1 MENLTLSPTTRTALQ
16 KFLQIWKQDPLA
28 QQTLCIA
35 PQNIFICDP
44 QRLDQIT
51 DITASL
57 EEPSQ
62 IDRTEQENNFAIEEF
77 INIELD
83 NDKVQEVILEELK
96 ATTNTEETKNIQ
108 ELLED
113 LNRLLKPIES
123 RPNPFLALNWEEQVK
138 NIIKRLQESRKS
150 KKGRI
155 GILEAHYYLG
165 KLLEEN
171 ISHHDQIKRQLEQQ
185 FGERRTRD
193 LWISAQRQRELFT
206 TCDKSRLYQ
215 NETITITKILKLKE
229 TEFTILL
236 SSLSATNL

>member
-1 MENLTLSPTTRTALQ
+1 MENLTLSPTTRIALQ
-16 KFLQIWKQDPLA
+16 NFLQIWKQDPLA

-44 QRLDQIT
+44 QRPDQIT
-51 DITASL
+51 DITIEV
-57 EEPSQ
+57 EEPND
-62 IDRTEQENNFAIEEF
+62 IEQENSFSIEEF
-77 INIELD
+77 IEIELG
-83 NDKVQEVILEELK
+83 NNEAKKITREEPKVCNK
-96 ATTNTEETKNIQ
+96 NTKEIQ

-113 LNRLLKPIES
+113 LTRPLKPTES
-123 RPNPFLALNWEEQVK
+123 RPNPFLALTWEKQVE

-171 ISHHDQIKRQLEQQ
+171 ISQHDQIKRQLEYK
-185 FGERRTRD
+185 FGEHRTRD
-193 LWISAQRQRELFT
+193 LWTSAQRQRELFT
-206 TCDKSRLYQ
+206 TCDRSRLYQ
-215 NETITITKILKLKE
+215 NETITVTKILKLKE

-236 SSLSATNL
+236 SSLSTTNL

>member
-1 MENLTLSPTTRTALQ
+1 MSDMENLTLSLTTRIALQ
-16 KFLQIWKQDPLA
+16 NFLQIWKQDPLA
-28 QQTLCIA
+28 QQTLCIV

-44 QRLDQIT
+44 QRPDQIT
-51 DITASL
+51 DITIEV
-57 EEPSQ
+57 EEPND
-62 IDRTEQENNFAIEEF
+62 IEQENSFSIEEF
-77 INIELD
+77 IEIELG
-83 NDKVQEVILEELK
+83 NNEAKKITREEPKVCNK
-96 ATTNTEETKNIQ
+96 NTKEIQ

-113 LNRLLKPIES
+113 LTRPLKPTES
-123 RPNPFLALNWEEQVK
+123 RPNPFLALTWEKQVE

-171 ISHHDQIKRQLEQQ
+171 ISQHDQIKRQLEHK

-193 LWISAQRQRELFT
+193 LWTSAQRQRELFT
-206 TCDKSRLYQ
+206 TCDRSHLYQ
-215 NETITITKILKLKE
+215 NETITVMKILKLKE

-236 SSLSATNL
+236 SSLSTTNL

>member
-1 MENLTLSPTTRTALQ
+1 MKNLTLTLTTRTALQ
-16 KFLQIWKQDPLA
+16 NFLQIWKQDPLA
-28 QQTLCIA
+28 QQTLCIT

-51 DITASL
+51 DITIEV
-57 EEPSQ
+57 EEPND
-62 IDRTEQENNFAIEEF
+62 IEQENSFSIEEF
-77 INIELD
+77 IDIELGS
-83 NDKVQEVILEELK
+83 NEAKETTREEPKVCNK
-96 ATTNTEETKNIQ
+96 NTKEIQ

-113 LNRLLKPIES
+113 LTRPLKPTES
-123 RPNPFLALNWEEQVK
+123 RPNPFLALTWEKQVE

-171 ISHHDQIKRQLEQQ
+171 ISQHDQIKRQLEHK

-193 LWISAQRQRELFT
+193 LWTSAQRQRELFAI
-206 TCDKSRLYQ
+206 CDRSYLYQ

-236 SSLSATNL
+236 SSLSTTNL

>member
-1 MENLTLSPTTRTALQ
+1 MKNLTLSPTTRTALQ
-16 KFLQIWKQDPLA
+16 NFLQIWKQDPLA
-28 QQTLCIA
+28 QQTLCIV
-35 PQNIFICDP
+35 PQNIFICNP

-51 DITASL
+51 DITIEV
-57 EEPSQ
+57 EEPND
-62 IDRTEQENNFAIEEF
+62 IEQENSFSIEEF
-77 INIELD
+77 IEIELG
-83 NDKVQEVILEELK
+83 NNEAKKITREEPKVCNK
-96 ATTNTEETKNIQ
+96 NTKEIQ

-113 LNRLLKPIES
+113 LTRPLKLIKS
-123 RPNPFLALNWEEQVK
+123 HPNPFLALTWEKQVE

-171 ISHHDQIKRQLEQQ
+171 ISQHDQIKRQLEHK

-193 LWISAQRQRELFT
+193 LWTSAQRQRELFAI
-206 TCDKSRLYQ
+206 CDRSYLYQ

-236 SSLSATNL
+236 SSLSTTNL